1 MHIQFI
7 IASCLMKKIHLII
20 LFFCVILTSFITY
33 AEERIFLQEDTR
45 QIPYIYYPKKQTLC
59 PEDKSNFNCLNVF
72 LHTKTSLHIQTETGK
87 RVYIQTREH
96 NVYQL
101 LQDSR
106 ITSTTPKKIAILYI
120 STGKY
125 IQFWN
130 NFYHSAERYFLPNH
144 HKTYFLFTN
153 HDTLDVPTNVIKIH
167 QDQLP
172 WPYITF
178 QRYHFFSKI
187 AHLLKEYDYIFFM
200 NGTLFLKDYVHEEI
214 FPTKEQGIMVT
225 LHPGQYRKAPATYPY
240 ERHPSSQAYVSYED
254 GIYYVAGG
262 FNGGTAES
270 FLKLTET
277 IKQMTEKDLKN
288 NILPQWHDESMLN
301 RYLIDYMKTGKKPL
315 ILTPQYLMPES
326 DFFNI
331 AEFLPY
337 TKILIL
343 EKKRYGG
350 AKYLRQNN

>member
-7 IASCLMKKIHLII
+7 IASCLIKKIHLII
-20 LFFCVILTSFITY
+20 LFFYFIFTPFITY

-106 ITSTTPKKIAILYI
+106 ITSTTPKK
-120 STGKY
+120 
-125 IQFWN
+125 
-130 NFYHSAERYFLPNH
+130 
-144 HKTYFLFTN
+144 
-153 HDTLDVPTNVIKIH
+153 
-167 QDQLP
+167 
-172 WPYITF
+172 
-178 QRYHFFSKI
+178 
-187 AHLLKEYDYIFFM
+187 KEYDYIFFM

-288 NILPQWHDESMLN
+288 NILPRWHDESMLN